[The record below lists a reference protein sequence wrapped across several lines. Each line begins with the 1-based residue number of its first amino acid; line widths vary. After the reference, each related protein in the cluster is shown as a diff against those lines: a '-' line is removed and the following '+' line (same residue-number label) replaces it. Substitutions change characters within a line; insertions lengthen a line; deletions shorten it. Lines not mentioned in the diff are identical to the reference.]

1 MARSAANP
9 KKFIISC
16 RVNHREMEV
25 LQKRAEESGISIT
38 TLLRECLELTD
49 RDFSSAGQASA

>member
-1 MARSAANP
+1 VARSAANP

-38 TLLRECLELTD
+38 TLLRKSLELVE
-49 RDFSSAGQASA
+49 RDFNQTGQASA